1 MKVDTEG
8 QTTSKHTNN
17 YEISEQFYNFDRD
30 LNVINEDGN
39 DKDTYQNVGDD
50 SDVVDDVTDAINDN
64 KKSLNVKRFLR
75 DKLFLLRLYKIL
87 KILIRDMQ
95 QKLIMT
101 K

>member
-1 MKVDTEG
+1 MEVVTEG
-8 QTTSKHTNN
+8 QTTSEHTNN

-87 KILIRDMQ
+87 KILTRDMQ

>member
-1 MKVDTEG
+1 MKLV
-8 QTTSKHTNN
+8 NN
-17 YEISEQFYNFDRD
+17 FHGD
-30 LNVINEDGN
+30 LNGDDNGDDN
-39 DKDTYQNVGDD
+39 DTYQNEGDD

-87 KILIRDMQ
+87 KILTRDMQ

>member
-1 MKVDTEG
+1 MKLV
-8 QTTSKHTNN
+8 NN
-17 YEISEQFYNFDRD
+17 FHGD
-30 LNVINEDGN
+30 LNGDDNGDDN
-39 DKDTYQNVGDD
+39 DTYQNEGDD
-50 SDVVDDVTDAINDN
+50 SDVVDDVTDAINGT

-87 KILIRDMQ
+87 KILTRDMQ

>member
-1 MKVDTEG
+1 MEVVTEG
-8 QTTSKHTNN
+8 QTTSEHTNN
-17 YEISEQFYNFDRD
+17 YEISEQFSYSDGD
-30 LNVINEDGN
+30 LNVINDNGDDN
-39 DKDTYQNVGDD
+39 DTYQNEGDD

-87 KILIRDMQ
+87 KILTRDMQ

>member
-1 MKVDTEG
+1 MEVVTEG
-8 QTTSKHTNN
+8 QTTSEHTNN
-17 YEISEQFYNFDRD
+17 YEISEQFSYFDGD
-30 LNVINEDGN
+30 LNVINDICDDN
-39 DKDTYQNVGDD
+39 DTYQNEGDD

-87 KILIRDMQ
+87 KILTRDMQ